1 MSFWSEAS
9 PVTKGTIV
17 VGPILIIVA
26 ILMFTGAIGG
36 GGEEA
41 TQQRGLGAPAAAP

>member
-26 ILMFTGAIGG
+26 ALFAFGVIG

-41 TQQRGLGAPAAAP
+41 TQQRGLSGPPAAAQ